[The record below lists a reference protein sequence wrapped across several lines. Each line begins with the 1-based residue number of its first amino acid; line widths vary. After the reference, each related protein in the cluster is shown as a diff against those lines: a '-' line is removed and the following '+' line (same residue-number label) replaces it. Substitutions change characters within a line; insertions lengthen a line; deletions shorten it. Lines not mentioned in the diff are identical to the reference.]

1 MSDTVSIP
9 IKENAQSFQE
19 PERSGF
25 HIDAILT
32 PRTFM
37 LTFTIILSVIL
48 ATRVLMELH
57 VISFGAT
64 LNDEYKYADLQRLS
78 NEKNIE
84 NDIGAIWADYEED
97 SYFEDPELDEIKLE
111 YPVIG

>member
-1 MSDTVSIP
+1 MSDSVAIP
-9 IKENAQSFQE
+9 IKGNAQSFQE

-37 LTFTIILSVIL
+37 LTFTIILSTII

-64 LNDEYKYADLQRLS
+64 LNDEYKYAELERLS
-78 NEKNIE
+78 DANNIE
-84 NDIGAIWADYEED
+84 NDIGAIWADYESD
-97 SYFEDPELDEIKLE
+97 SYFVDPELDEIKLE